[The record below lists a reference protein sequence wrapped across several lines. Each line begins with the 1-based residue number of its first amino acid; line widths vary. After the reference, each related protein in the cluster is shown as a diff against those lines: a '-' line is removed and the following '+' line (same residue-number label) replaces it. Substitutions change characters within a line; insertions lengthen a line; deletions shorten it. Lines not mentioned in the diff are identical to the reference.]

1 MTNNYISFI
10 FPQDTE
16 VYFEYHEIMYIL
28 HLIFFL
34 NFIWGILRKLLT
46 FLYIYIVYQT
56 TIYFGWHG
64 MAVNFYCKRH
74 LFQKNQPFSVRTI
87 HLVMSKQTF
96 SRDSL
101 VLIDSKTIQKVAC
114 SSTHLND
121 LHLYCI
127 YKESNKEIQNRM
139 ILMIYLLDKI
149 QRRKDF

>member
-1 MTNNYISFI
+1 
-10 FPQDTE
+10 
-16 VYFEYHEIMYIL
+16 
-28 HLIFFL
+28 
-34 NFIWGILRKLLT
+34 
-46 FLYIYIVYQT
+46 
-56 TIYFGWHG
+56 
-64 MAVNFYCKRH
+64 
-74 LFQKNQPFSVRTI
+74 
-87 HLVMSKQTF
+87 MSKQTF

-149 QRRKDF
+149 KRIMRSEKTIKEILFTTLNIILRFVNFKSITGYIKRKIC

>member
-1 MTNNYISFI
+1 
-10 FPQDTE
+10 
-16 VYFEYHEIMYIL
+16 MYIL

-34 NFIWGILRKLLT
+34 NFILRKLLT

-139 ILMIYLLDKI
+139 ILMIYLCSKI
-149 QRRKDF
+149 LYDWQYD

>member
-1 MTNNYISFI
+1 M
-10 FPQDTE
+10 
-16 VYFEYHEIMYIL
+16 
-28 HLIFFL
+28 
-34 NFIWGILRKLLT
+34 
-46 FLYIYIVYQT
+46 
-56 TIYFGWHG
+56 
-64 MAVNFYCKRH
+64 
-74 LFQKNQPFSVRTI
+74 RTI